1 MLPLCASVLA
11 LPMKP
16 TYFIKKIEQDGVT
29 QPCSDDNIT
38 GPIANILHRA
48 VVKNASNIATIKAA
62 ILDFSTLLKNSQF

>member
-1 MLPLCASVLA
+1 
-11 LPMKP
+11 MKP

-48 VVKNASNIATIKAA
+48 VVKKASNIATIKAA
-62 ILDFSTLLKNSQF
+62 ILESLIDLNKK